1 MTEDLPFLLREQAHD
16 RVNEYKAEHQ
26 TDADADPPAEEDRL
40 EPGPGQIHQERRRL
54 QHAAEMAEEAHRRAK
69 DNDGDDGDD
78 RDDEAPSS

>member
-16 RVNEYKAEHQ
+16 RVKEYKAEHQ

-54 QHAAEMAEEAHRRAK
+54 QHAAEMAEEVHRLAK
-69 DNDGDDGDD
+69 DDDVAD
-78 RDDEAPSS
+78 DDEAPSS